1 MNIIARVVFILSLT
15 CVYGQD
21 QVNGAGPAQ
30 TSAPEPAPV
39 WLKYAV
45 LDSQADLVPCGAS
58 FSESRDAE
66 ITNGLQTFPEI
77 QKDPELFQTIAAR
90 LGFREKAQ
98 FDDDEK
104 LVVYYDYKKLQA
116 MHLKPWG
123 DKYRVT
129 FTHEGD
135 TGGQA
140 DNDQGGFSVDRSGY
154 VTGIFGGGGTVI
166 IPTTSRPLRDI
177 QPEPEVKHSL
187 EIKKIDMLDL
197 RYQLIDHFSRAF
209 PCVILRIPENFVTE
223 IEAFPEIQKQSAMYD
238 RIIRHLGFTQNGS
251 FSEHDKRMVY
261 KEYSRLAGIELR
273 LLATKYQF
281 HYGAY
286 IGLIDGAGRIEV
298 VRTSTRSGCPG

>member
-1 MNIIARVVFILSLT
+1 MNIIARVVLILSLT

-45 LDSQADLVPCGAS
+45 LDSQGDLVPCGAA
-58 FSESRDAE
+58 FSQARDAE
-66 ITNGLQTFPEI
+66 ITNGVQTFPEI
-77 QKDPELFQTIAAR
+77 QKDPELFQTITSR

-104 LVVYYDYKKLQA
+104 LVVYCDYKKLQA
-116 MHLKPWG
+116 IHLESWG

-129 FTHEGD
+129 HEGD
-135 TGGQA
+135 NGGQS
-140 DNDQGGFSVDRSGY
+140 DNNQGWTSVDLSGH
-154 VTGIFGGGGTVI
+154 VTSFLVGPVMTPAVS
-166 IPTTSRPLRDI
+166 SRNMRDI
-177 QPEPEVKHSL
+177 QPEPEVKHPL

-197 RYQLIDHFSRAF
+197 RYQIIDHFSRAF
-209 PCVILRIPENFVTE
+209 PCVILRIPERSVDE
-223 IEAFPEIQKQSAMYD
+223 IESFPEIQKQSAMYD
-238 RIIRHLGFTQNGS
+238 RIIQRLGFTQKGS

-261 KEYSRLAGIELR
+261 KEYSRLAGMELR

-281 HYGAY
+281 SYGPY
-286 IGLIDGAGRIEV
+286 IGLVDGAGRIEA
-298 VRTSTRSGCPG
+298 VRTSTRSGCPR